1 MVRRKRRRPSRPAHE
16 TGIIR
21 IDGKTYK
28 LVDAGP
34 GKGFAKRVARDL
46 RTPLGGLYPPE
57 SNRTLSRWKD
67 MGPGAGRLRY
77 GVFVRRG
84 RPYRRSTILRQVA
97 RIEKR
102 GRRKEGK
109 RYRGPTV
116 AWWERKLRG
125 HR

>member
-1 MVRRKRRRPSRPAHE
+1 MVKRRKPRPRPAHE
-16 TGIIR
+16 TGR
-21 IDGKTYK
+21 MVVDGRVYK

-34 GKGFAKRVARDL
+34 GKRFAKRVARDL

-97 RIEKR
+97 RIER
-102 GRRKEGK
+102 AGRQKEGK

-116 AWWERKLRG
+116 TWWERKLKG